1 MIVNLPGLTSVSA
14 GSETA
19 LGALDAAPEEADV
32 SFFSGAAA
40 DPQATANSE
49 ASINAVNENAQDF
62 LNHWFTMIEPPV
74 VFLIT
79 LVAIVL
85 VSQHIFS
92 ALCFDQGKGHLPVQR
107 GVMRHVEMDLSFPR
121 QGFFSLGVATAK
133 EVVCSSNG
141 VGEWL

>member
-1 MIVNLPGLTSVSA
+1 MIVSLPGLTSVSA

-32 SFFSGAAA
+32 SLSFSGAAA

-62 LNHWFTMIEPPV
+62 LNHWFIMIEPPV
-74 VFLIT
+74 VFLIR

-85 VSQHIFS
+85 VSQHIF
-92 ALCFDQGKGHLPVQR
+92 
-107 GVMRHVEMDLSFPR
+107 
-121 QGFFSLGVATAK
+121 
-133 EVVCSSNG
+133 
-141 VGEWL
+141 